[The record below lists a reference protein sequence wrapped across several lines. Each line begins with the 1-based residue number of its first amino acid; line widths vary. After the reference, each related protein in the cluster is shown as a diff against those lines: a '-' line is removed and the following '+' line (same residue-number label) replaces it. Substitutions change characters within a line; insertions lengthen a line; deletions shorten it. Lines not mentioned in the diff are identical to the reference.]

1 MDLPEVEQLMDLI
14 KDEPDQ
20 ERYVALSTE
29 TQQEIQDLER
39 VISEN
44 QTDTS
49 SLFTRMEDVQRLLDA
64 LQQQTYLCEISDK
77 KS

>member
-64 LQQQTYLCEISDK
+64 LQQ
-77 KS
+77 